1 MLHRAQIPIQWTAE
15 VYNMANINIS
25 QILMK
30 RGNTAAASNYTGPL
44 GELLVDTGLQTIRI
58 QDGVTAG
65 GWVLGQGGGTDLSGI
80 NANISI
86 LSANAGV
93 QQSQI
98 NSLRANITAANL
110 AIISTNSVITT
121 ANTGMK
127 SYVDAQLST
136 KATTAY
142 VTTSIATANTAMKGY
157 VDAQVATKTTA
168 SYVNTSISTAI
179 NNLIN
184 SAPGT
189 LDTLGEIAANLA
201 NQDSAVGSIVSS
213 ITGLQSNATTQQTQ
227 IDSLLANVGV
237 VNTGNLAF
245 VDNAMYSSSG
255 VIVENADLSNPATA
269 AVILPANGSSD
280 TLQVNNDGQVSIS
293 ASGKYWTFNTDGT
306 LVLPNGSALDFGSSH
321 KFSTKQSLTTSI
333 DLRDHTNRGFY
344 TDATGVK
351 IQSNNYSWTFG
362 IDGKLT
368 VPDRILTP
376 YGVLRESTL
385 DSGLSIDSLQGITI
399 TSNGLANK
407 WYFNTNGTLVVPPSN
422 TAAIES
428 LDGYNLRIRANS
440 ASDSASARIENYNGS
455 ATTTAIGANAN
466 NATITVGEHNWTFDA
481 DGQIAT
487 PQGGRIGDTYNDGQ
501 GIGLSAGNGEGDYAV
516 INSHTGAQYV
526 EANETAVYI
535 GTNYPDTNTLWT
547 FNRDGS
553 LQFPD
558 STVQITAWTGNVD
571 SVDTH
576 INFSASAV
584 GHNPGNGTITF
595 ADGTL
600 QNTAWT
606 DVAAQDFPPNRGIW
620 YNTNDGR
627 TYLKYNDAWVDAN
640 PTVAPLQSYYTGN
653 LTVTDQTIYSGD
665 AGYTFDTDGV
675 FTTPAG
681 RIGTFGGPD
690 FVMVANVDLNQQMVG
705 MLIGNATSPTQGAF
719 TLTQYNA
726 YLNVTNLDTS
736 ESYNWQFD
744 NTGNLT
750 LPVGGNINY
759 ANGQSILSGISTTTA
774 TRWDAIPA
782 EAGCPIYAELT
793 PDHFYAYTQKT
804 HLELDNTGD
813 WYVGS
818 GWNGSFVNGI
828 GYDVN
833 VTSFNGNVTVQ
844 SGINQ
849 WNFGVDGNLTV
860 PGAIQSATGTLT
872 LSSNTAEPALAWT
885 ISNDMFG
892 PGSSALMAPM
902 SDSHHIGALVFQGNT
917 GVGEIAWVGP
927 SGTPLDNSLVVG
939 GSGNVIIAS
948 DYTTLWK
955 FGTDGTFTAPGNV
968 YVTGNLIIQGN
979 TYQEDRELFVSAAG
993 EAIEFANGGN
1003 IFAPAGLGNV
1013 VVSTN
1018 NSEYNWTF
1026 GTDGEMYLPTG
1037 GRLGVAGKGWTGLD
1051 GGYGYPLS
1059 LTSYYSSEMYSSCI
1073 TLLPSGSLGI
1083 STYGDGTGLTNTW
1096 NFNADGINF
1105 LDNSIQAT
1113 AWTGAVANIG
1123 NVAPTT
1129 VTAVSGA
1136 AWYNTDD
1143 GRTYIKYGN
1152 YWVDANPTVAPLASY
1167 YLGNLTVDNDTIDFP
1182 NGTLKVDTT
1191 GTSVLGNIII
1201 TYDSPYWVIG
1211 TSNDGGQT
1219 SYGPQGMRINPGI
1232 ESNADIQLP
1241 NDADAATTS
1250 VRISNYNNTGNV
1262 EIQAHSS
1269 VWKFG
1274 FDGNLTLPTTG
1285 NINYANGQSILSGI
1299 TAGSTYSNV
1308 NVAAYI
1314 ADSIT
1319 TGNVLGNGTD
1329 PNVYIETVSSGNTS
1343 VWTFGTD
1350 GILTLPANTAIIQ
1363 GAGTDSN
1370 VTVIASDGTTTA
1382 QWTFEK
1388 TGNVIFP
1395 DATVQTTAWTN
1406 VNSVVNSTKTT
1417 TGSGDIAYPTALDL
1431 TKTVNKL
1438 SDNTGSYY
1446 TLADGVEGQTMYLV
1460 RQRTVTDPTF
1470 NSIHVTVANAYYGIN
1485 TLTDQNLY
1493 FGSGQDL
1500 ITLIFT
1506 DGAWQQSGGTWD

>member
-1 MLHRAQIPIQWTAE
+1 
-15 VYNMANINIS
+15 
-25 QILMK
+25 MK
-30 RGNTAAASNYTGPL
+30 RGNTAAASTYTGPL

-65 GWVLGQGGGTDLSGI
+65 GWLLGGGAVDLSGV
-80 NANISI
+80 NANIAA
-86 LSANAGV
+86 LSARITFSNTAITSANTSMKGYV
-93 QQSQI
+93 DSQI
-98 NSLRANITAANL
+98 TATQGQITTANTGVVSYVNTLTSALRANITAANL
-110 AIISTNSVITT
+110 AIVSTNSAITT
-121 ANTGMK
+121 ANTSMK
-127 SYVDAQLST
+127 
-136 KATTAY
+136 
-142 VTTSIATANTAMKGY
+142 NY

-168 SYVNTSISTAI
+168 SYVNSSISTAV

-201 NQDSAVGSIVSS
+201 NQGSAVGAIVNS
-213 ITGLQSNATTQQTQ
+213 ITNTNANVTAANLIITSLRANATTQQTQ

-237 VNTGNLAF
+237 VNTGDLRF
-245 VDNAMYSSSG
+245 IDNAMYNLGG

-333 DLRDHTNRGFY
+333 DLRDHTSRGFY

-368 VPDRILTP
+368 IPDRILTP

-399 TSNGLANK
+399 TSNGLASK
-407 WYFNTNGTLVVPPSN
+407 WYFGTNGQ
-422 TAAIES
+422 
-428 LDGYNLRIRANS
+428 
-440 ASDSASARIENYNGS
+440 
-455 ATTTAIGANAN
+455 
-466 NATITVGEHNWTFDA
+466 IT
-481 DGQIAT
+481 T
-487 PQGGRIGDTYNDGQ
+487 PQGGAIGDTYSDGN
-501 GIGLSAGNGEGDYAV
+501 GIGLSAGPNEGDYAV

-558 STVQITAWTGNVD
+558 STVQTTAWTGNVD
-571 SVDTH
+571 SVDAH

-640 PTVAPLQSYYTGN
+640 PTVAPAPSYYLGN
-653 LTVTDQTIYSGD
+653 LTV
-665 AGYTFDTDGV
+665 DGEV
-675 FTTPAG
+675 VNFT
-681 RIGTFGGPD
+681 
-690 FVMVANVDLNQQMVG
+690 
-705 MLIGNATSPTQGAF
+705 
-719 TLTQYNA
+719 Y
-726 YLNVTNLDTS
+726 
-736 ESYNWQFD
+736 
-744 NTGNLT
+744 GNLT
-750 LPVGGNINY
+750 IDDTGTLLVNGSQVNGSGGSGTYGNVDVAAYLAIYGGNVLASNIQSSTGTLTLSANTAEPESAWTISNDMFGPGSSVLTSPMGDAQHFGALAFQGNTGVAELAWVGPIGSPFDNSMILATSGNVTLEAGFSQMWKFGTDGNLILPVGGNINY
-759 ANGQSILSGISTTTA
+759 ANGQSILNGISTA

-793 PDHFYAYTQKT
+793 PDHFNAYTQKS

-849 WNFGVDGNLTV
+849 WTF
-860 PGAIQSATGTLT
+860 
-872 LSSNTAEPALAWT
+872 SN
-885 ISNDMFG
+885 
-892 PGSSALMAPM
+892 
-902 SDSHHIGALVFQGNT
+902 
-917 GVGEIAWVGP
+917 
-927 SGTPLDNSLVVG
+927 
-939 GSGNVIIAS
+939 
-948 DYTTLWK
+948 
-955 FGTDGTFTAPGNV
+955 DGTFTAPGNV

-1051 GGYGYPLS
+1051 GGNGQPVS
-1059 LTSYYSSEMYSSCI
+1059 LTSLYSSGMYSGCFTI
-1073 TLLPSGSLGI
+1073 NPGSGATI
-1083 STYGDGTGLTNTW
+1083 STYGDGTGQTGYW
-1096 NFNADGINF
+1096 NFANDSATTMPGFYFNPNNSDSANPYLQVSNNLNLSTSGGDYTWRLGNDGNITLPNAVNPAINYYG
-1105 LDNSIQAT
+1105 NNR
-1113 AWTGAVANIG
+1113 NILS
-1123 NVAPTT
+1123 
-1129 VTAVSGA
+1129 TAVSVGFNPPSHTDRDL
-1136 AWYNTDD
+1136 WYSTED
-1143 GRTYIKYGN
+1143 GRLYIYTEST
-1152 YWVDANPTVAPLASY
+1152 WVDANPTVAPLASY

-1191 GTSVLGNIII
+1191 GTSVLGNIMVQ
-1201 TYDSPYWVIG
+1201 YDSPYWVIG

-1269 VWKFG
+1269 AWKFG

-1329 PNVYIETVSSGNTS
+1329 PNVYIETVLSGNTS
-1343 VWTFGTD
+1343 VWTFGTN

-1370 VTVIASDGTTTA
+1370 VNVIASDGTTTA

-1388 TGNVIFP
+1388 TGRLEAPGQINIVSSDTTDGGAGYAGLIKFTNNNVGASNNHKSLRLSDGGNLQIINSGYS
-1395 DATVQTTAWTN
+1395 ATLLDLSDTGTLTVGGELI
-1406 VNSVVNSTKTT
+1406 VNGAIVNSTSPA
-1417 TGSGDIAYPTALDL
+1417 TGSGDVAYPTALDL

-1460 RQRTVTDPTF
+1460 RQRTVTDYSYS
-1470 NSIHVTVANAYYGIN
+1470 SIHVLVANAYYGIN
-1485 TLTDQNLY
+1485 TLTNQNLY

-1500 ITLIFT
+1500 ITLVFT
-1506 DGAWQQSGGTWD
+1506 DGAWQQSGGSWD